1 MTDEDIKR
9 GYPTDKEE
17 MVLFQLALALIF
29 LLLVVFFAGQ
39 FLRDLGVYAVRLITI
54 K

>member
-1 MTDEDIKR
+1 MTNEDTER
-9 GYPTDKEE
+9 GYPIDKEE
-17 MVLFQLALALIF
+17 TALFQLVLALIF
-29 LLLVVFFAGQ
+29 LLMVTFFAGQ